1 MSGSRSFVAELMAMA
16 GAPITNF
23 HTLSLSI
30 FRIDWSTWPFL
41 LKRVFWL
48 CYLSLNL
55 LPDNYLSINA
65 KFINLHLFWQPVGL
79 GKIAKLINA
88 GKIDSSELITMKTLK
103 VHLLPS
109 LVSKFEPFP
118 FLYSLWLIL
127 AIPIAIG
134 YNGNRKANKR
144 WSKID
149 GTRCWTNQV
158 ANSSGGESLS

>member
-1 MSGSRSFVAELMAMA
+1 
-16 GAPITNF
+16 
-23 HTLSLSI
+23 
-30 FRIDWSTWPFL
+30 
-41 LKRVFWL
+41 L

-118 FLYSLWLIL
+118 FLHSPWLIL
-127 AIPIAIG
+127 AITIAIG
-134 YNGNRKANKR
+134 YRGNRKANKR

-149 GTRCWTNQV
+149 GTRC
-158 ANSSGGESLS
+158 